1 MSRTARAFLVA
12 LAIVAAG
19 IGAYAVGRLLAP
31 PPERVGTL
39 LENPQETADLALTA
53 AGGQRVT
60 LGELAAGSDWTLV
73 FFGFVDCPDV
83 CPLTMGRLAETY
95 RELDEPE
102 NLRVAMITID
112 PERDDPERLE
122 AYVDRFHPSFVGLGG
137 SSEDVAAAAKRFF
150 VGYSATKDGT
160 IHTEAVALL
169 DDEARLRAVYTQG
182 KVARIGD
189 DLVDLLEGRRL

>member
-1 MSRTARAFLVA
+1 MTRTARAFLIA

-31 PPERVGTL
+31 TPERVGTL
-39 LENPQETADLALTA
+39 LENPQETADLTLTA
-53 AGGQRVT
+53 SGGERVT
-60 LGELAAGSDWTLV
+60 LGELASGSEWTLV

-95 RELDEPE
+95 RELGEPE
-102 NLRVAMITID
+102 GLRVAMITVD

-122 AYVDRFHPSFVGLGG
+122 AYVDGFHPAFVGLGG
-137 SSEDVAAAAKRFF
+137 SSGDVAAAAKRFF
-150 VGYSATKDGT
+150 VGYSSTEDGT

-189 DLVDLLEGRRL
+189 DLVDLLDGRRL